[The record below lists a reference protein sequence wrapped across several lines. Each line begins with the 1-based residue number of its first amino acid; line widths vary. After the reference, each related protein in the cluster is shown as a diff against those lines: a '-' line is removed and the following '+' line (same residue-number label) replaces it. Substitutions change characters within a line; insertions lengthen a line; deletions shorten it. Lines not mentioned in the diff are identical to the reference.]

1 MALEIDRLTARQ
13 RAFVTAMVAGRV
25 PVDAGVAAGIS
36 ERTVRRYMAL
46 PKVRVAIRQAQDDAL
61 GDVVRSLNAGAR
73 PILAVLLSL
82 ARDADTPAGVRVSA
96 CRAWLDVAFKARE
109 LLDLTERVN
118 ELEIRLKEG
127 GNGELEK

>member
-25 PVDAGVAAGIS
+25 PVDAGVVAGIS

-61 GDVVRSLNAGAR
+61 GDVVRSLNAGTR
-73 PILAVLLSL
+73 PMLAVLLSL
-82 ARDADTPAGVRVSA
+82 AKDRETAPAVRVSA
-96 CRAWLDVAFKARE
+96 ARTWLDIAFRARE
-109 LLDLTERVN
+109 LLDLVERVN
-118 ELEIRLKEG
+118 ELETRLKEG
-127 GNGELEK
+127 GNGESEG